1 MIFNQEYFVIHNL
14 KLIYNRL
21 NILLNN
27 FLRHFI
33 KKPSTIKMKNCLP
46 LQAIKNLTT
55 YYNMDI
61 IMSDDE
67 CQKKQLFIKW

>member
-1 MIFNQEYFVIHNL
+1 MIFNQEYFIIHNL

-27 FLRHFI
+27 FLRHYI
-33 KKPSTIKMKNCLP
+33 KKPSTIKMNNCLS
-46 LQAIKNLTT
+46 LQATIKIKNLTT

-61 IMSDDE
+61 IMSDEE
-67 CQKKQLFIKW
+67 CQKK